1 MRLFPVAPLALAF
14 ALAACT
20 SLPATQGP
28 TPVASAATVPADDS
42 LDATAWFQKAIER
55 ELISI
60 EVYRGAGEHLAAA
73 LQDPAWDALA
83 RADRAAAGPARGLP
97 PAIIVDVDET
107 VLDNSPHQVRQIR
120 ARSEFDPATW
130 NTWVEERAARPLPGA
145 LEFLQRAAAQGVTV
159 FYVSNRSVA
168 QGPATVANLRATGFP
183 IADDGQFLGKGTVV
197 PGCPGT
203 GSDKSC
209 RRQLVGRT
217 HRVVMQFGDQL
228 GDFIEPAAN
237 TLDDRRAAAT
247 PYLGWVGQRWWVLPN
262 PTYGSW
268 ESALTG
274 DARTPDAQRAAKEAA
289 LDDGLQAN

>member
-1 MRLFPVAPLALAF
+1 MRRLSHLAPLALAIVLG
-14 ALAACT
+14 ACASAPAAHA
-20 SLPATQGP
+20 PATPG
-28 TPVASAATVPADDS
+28 ADAAIPADDS
-42 LDATAWFQKAIER
+42 LDATAWYQKAIER

-60 EVYRGAGEHLAAA
+60 ELYRNAGEHLAAA
-73 LQDPAWDALA
+73 LQDPDGDALA
-83 RADRAAAGPARGLP
+83 QADRAAAGPARGLS

-120 ARSEFDPATW
+120 ARTEFDPATW
-130 NTWVEERAARPLPGA
+130 NAWVEERSATPLPGA
-145 LEFLQRAAAQGVTV
+145 LEFLQQAAARGVTV
-159 FYVSNRSVA
+159 YYVSNRSVA

-183 IADDGQFLGKGTVV
+183 IAEDRQFLGKGTVV
-197 PGCPGT
+197 PGCAGT

-228 GDFIEPAAN
+228 GDFVEPAAN
-237 TLDDRRAAAT
+237 TLDGRRAAVA
-247 PYLGWVGQRWWVLPN
+247 PYVGWVGERWWVLPN

-274 DARTPDAQRAAKEAA
+274 DAKTPEAQRAAKQAA
-289 LDDGLQAN
+289 LDDGTTK